1 MTISSSTSKTDSQAD
16 SSSAKLKNTKLD
28 SVYELVAK
36 DFAQMNAQIP
46 HELSSDVE
54 LVEEISRYIVEA
66 GGKRFRP
73 LLVLLT
79 SGLFSAQSSQSNQLA
94 IVIEFLHTATLLHDD
109 VVDHSSLR
117 RGRLTANE
125 KWGNPPSVLVG
136 DFLYSRAFQ
145 LMVNIGN
152 LEVMKILSNATNLIA
167 EGEVMQLANLGN
179 AKLSVESY
187 REVINCKTAL
197 LFESAAHS
205 SGVLANHHNPK
216 LDSEAI
222 GCMRAYGHHFG
233 MAYQLIDDLLDYVG
247 DKTVMGKNTGDDL
260 AEGKLTLPIILAIR
274 DSQDPDRQ
282 ILTNALERKSASDL
296 DRIVSIIES
305 TGSLEK
311 TKSAAME
318 EILRARACLEKLP
331 DNEYRNALEIL
342 TNHSAER
349 IF

>member
-1 MTISSSTSKTDSQAD
+1 MTISSSTSQTDSQAD
-16 SSSAKLKNTKLD
+16 SSSAKIKNTKLD
-28 SVYELVAK
+28 SVYGLVAK

-197 LFESAAHS
+197 LFSLQCDPAVPLALAAYPLVEHARAVLTS
-205 SGVLANHHNPK
+205 DAVGVERILGIA
-216 LDSEAI
+216 A
-222 GCMRAYGHHFG
+222 
-233 MAYQLIDDLLDYVG
+233 
-247 DKTVMGKNTGDDL
+247 
-260 AEGKLTLPIILAIR
+260 LPGLC
-274 DSQDPDRQ
+274 QWM
-282 ILTNALERKSASDL
+282 
-296 DRIVSIIES
+296 V
-305 TGSLEK
+305 GSLWLSCPAVPK
-311 TKSAAME
+311 RSTHVLTRGAHGAHG
-318 EILRARACLEKLP
+318 ARC
-331 DNEYRNALEIL
+331 
-342 TNHSAER
+342 
-349 IF
+349 